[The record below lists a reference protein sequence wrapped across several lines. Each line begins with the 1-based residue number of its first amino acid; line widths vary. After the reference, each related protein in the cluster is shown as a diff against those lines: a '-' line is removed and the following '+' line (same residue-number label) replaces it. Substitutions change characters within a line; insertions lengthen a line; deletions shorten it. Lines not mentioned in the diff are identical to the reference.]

1 MYQMSQPSLYMIV
14 HVDQIKNEV
23 HLEKHVFKKKV
34 IVNVSKEEAAAFV
47 QSVNE
52 AVEHGS
58 LPYVEYDE
66 ERGAICE

>member
-34 IVNVSKEEAAAFV
+34 IVNVSKGEAAAYV

-66 ERGAICE
+66 EQGVICE